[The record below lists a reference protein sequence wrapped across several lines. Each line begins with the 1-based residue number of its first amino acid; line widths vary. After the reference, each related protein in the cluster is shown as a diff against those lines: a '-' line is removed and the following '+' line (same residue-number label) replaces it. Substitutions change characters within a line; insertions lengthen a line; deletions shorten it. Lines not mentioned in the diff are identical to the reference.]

1 MDADVA
7 SSETGEPIRERY
19 FEVRPSMGLNLGV
32 SLGGGGRIRASY
44 EPRLRTLTSHSQL
57 RETSHFV
64 DAESLLALRA
74 GRLEEFIDMRADA
87 MNIWDRKEF
96 ELEQQ
101 DSRGSDSGTA

>member
-1 MDADVA
+1 MRVGPDLSDMALA
-7 SSETGEPIRERY
+7 
-19 FEVRPSMGLNLGV
+19 
-32 SLGGGGRIRASY
+32 
-44 EPRLRTLTSHSQL
+44 
-57 RETSHFV
+57 SHFV

-74 GRLEEFIDMRADA
+74 GRLVEFIDMRADA